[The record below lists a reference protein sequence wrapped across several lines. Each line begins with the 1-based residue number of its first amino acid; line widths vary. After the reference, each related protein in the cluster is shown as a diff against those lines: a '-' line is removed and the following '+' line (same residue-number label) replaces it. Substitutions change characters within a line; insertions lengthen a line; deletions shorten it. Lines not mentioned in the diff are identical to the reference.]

1 MIQICQI
8 ILKQLAEISKSK
20 PSACLVQRFFI
31 VFIVLAVPAVLFPLL
46 TLPIEHAQ
54 KIKVKQNYLD
64 TWSLKLSKRSE
75 RKDDGD

>member
-8 ILKQLAEISKSK
+8 IQKQLAEISKSK

-31 VFIVLAVPAVLFPLL
+31 VLAVPAVLFSLL

-54 KIKVKQNYLD
+54 KIKVKPNYLD
-64 TWSLKLSKRSE
+64 TWSLKLSKQSE